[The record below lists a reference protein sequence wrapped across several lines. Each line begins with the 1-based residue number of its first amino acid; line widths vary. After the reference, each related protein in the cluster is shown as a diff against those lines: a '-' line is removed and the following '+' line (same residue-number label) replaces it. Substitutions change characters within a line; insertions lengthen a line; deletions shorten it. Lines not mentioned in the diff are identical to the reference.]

1 MGEIWGDMGEIWG
14 RYGGDM
20 GRCLD
25 PACVLRSRL
34 CAVGEVA
41 EERAV
46 KGGVDRMLS
55 VEGAEEQDRE
65 QREADRREDD
75 DRGQLREHPDG
86 GADE

>member
-1 MGEIWGDMGEIWG
+1 M
-14 RYGGDM
+14 
-20 GRCLD
+20 D